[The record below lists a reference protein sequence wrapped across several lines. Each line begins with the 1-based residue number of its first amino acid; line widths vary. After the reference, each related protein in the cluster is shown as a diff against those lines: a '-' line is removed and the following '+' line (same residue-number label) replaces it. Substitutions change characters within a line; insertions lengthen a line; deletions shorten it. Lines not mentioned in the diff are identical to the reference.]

1 MQGFKRKATYV
12 VLYEFISLILISV
25 AFYLYSDKD
34 AAHSGMLG
42 VFTVVAAIVWN
53 LLYNSLFELWESKQV
68 VRGRGLARRVA
79 HAVGFELGLVAIT
92 LPMFAWWLELSLLDA
107 FLLDAGLT
115 LFFMFFT
122 FVYSW
127 CFDRVFG
134 LPLAAQ

>member
-12 VLYEFISLILISV
+12 VLYEFISLILISI
-25 AFYLYSDKD
+25 AFYLYSGKD

-42 VFTVVAAIVWN
+42 VFTVVAAIIWN

>member
-92 LPMFAWWLELSLLDA
+92 LPMFAWWLELSLMDA

-122 FVYSW
+122 FIYSW

>member
-12 VLYEFISLILISV
+12 VFYEFLSLLLIST
-25 AFYLYSDKD
+25 AFYFYSDKD

-42 VFTVVAAIVWN
+42 VITVVVAIIWN
-53 LLYNSLFELWESKQV
+53 LAYNSLFEWWESRQS
-68 VRGRGLARRVA
+68 VRGRSLARRVS

-92 LPMFAWWLELSLLDA
+92 LPLFAWWLELSLLDA
-107 FLLDAGLT
+107 FVLDAGLT

-122 FVYSW
+122 FAYSL
-127 CFDRVFG
+127 CFDRIFG

>member
-68 VRGRGLARRVA
+68 VRGRGLARRLA

-127 CFDRVFG
+127 CFDRLFG

>member
-53 LLYNSLFELWESKQV
+53 LLYNSLFEIWESKQV

>member
-12 VLYEFISLILISV
+12 VLYEFISLVLIST
-25 AFYLYSDKD
+25 AFYFYSDKD

-42 VFTVVAAIVWN
+42 VITVVVAIVWN
-53 LLYNSLFELWESKQV
+53 LAFNSLFECWEARQI
-68 VRGRGLARRVA
+68 VRGRSLARRIS

-92 LPMFAWWLELSLLDA
+92 LPLFAWWLELSLLDA

>member
-12 VLYEFISLILISV
+12 VLYELISLMLIST

-42 VFTVVAAIVWN
+42 VITVVVAIVWN
-53 LLYNSLFELWESKQV
+53 LAYNSLFELWEARQV
-68 VRGRGLARRVA
+68 VRGRSLARRIA
-79 HAVGFELGLVAIT
+79 HAVGFELGLVAMT
-92 LPMFAWWLELSLLDA
+92 LPLFAWWLELSLLDA